1 MKNSSI
7 ESELI
12 GTIKVLDSDQKSDV
26 LSFIKEKLGMQHKT
40 LVKREAL
47 RDIRMALRG
56 NMAF

>member
-26 LSFIKEKLGMQHKT
+26 LSFIKEKLGFDASNSGEVPFVEKNPYQSF
-40 LVKREAL
+40 LV
-47 RDIRMALRG
+47 
-56 NMAF
+56 